1 MLGGCSS
8 SAPRG
13 VATRHIALPGC
24 YPDPSAADLAGT
36 AELMAA
42 APPDAVLLIDGLAYG
57 AMPADLIEGFRRPVV
72 ALVHHPLGLEAGLT
86 PDRRAA
92 LLASEAAAL
101 GLARRIVVTS
111 PLTGRLLASD
121 FNVDGAVIAVA
132 EPGTDPAG
140 RSRGTGSPVRAPRR
154 RRHFAAQGLRRSGR
168 RPGAGAGPATG
179 ISRSPAPPTGTR
191 RRPPL
196 SARPSWRPVWPP
208 A

>member
-1 MLGGCSS
+1 MRCSS
-8 SAPRG
+8 STGSPTGHAGRSD
-13 VATRHIALPGC
+13 RRLP
-24 YPDPSAADLAGT
+24 
-36 AELMAA
+36 
-42 APPDAVLLIDGLAYG
+42 PP
-57 AMPADLIEGFRRPVV
+57 V

-132 EPGTDPAG
+132 EPGTDPVG
-140 RSRGTGSPVRAPRR
+140 RSRGTGSPVHILAVGAIAPRKG
-154 RRHFAAQGLRRSGR
+154 FDVLVAALALVPDRNWHLTIAGSADRDPKAAAALRASIVE
-168 RPGAGAGPATG
+168 A
-179 ISRSPAPPTGTR
+179 
-191 RRPPL
+191 
-196 SARPSWRPVWPP
+196 VCPP